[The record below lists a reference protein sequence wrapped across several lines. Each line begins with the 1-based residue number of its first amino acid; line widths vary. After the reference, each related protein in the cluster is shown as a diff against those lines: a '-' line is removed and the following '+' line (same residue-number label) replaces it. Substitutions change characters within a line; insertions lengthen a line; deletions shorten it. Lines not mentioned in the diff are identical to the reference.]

1 MNAQI
6 IGHIPRESLSVG
18 ELLKGTDRIM
28 LKSMTAFGRSSRT
41 EDEKEITVEIKSVNN
56 RFLDC
61 SVRLPRNLSY
71 LEDKIKKELTA
82 RGISRGKI
90 EINVTVSGGSEL
102 SIAVDKEFVRGYL
115 EALET
120 LRDEFGLR
128 DDISV
133 MTVARNNEVF
143 TVKRP
148 EKDEEKEWNDLSAVL
163 ASALDEFVKMRE
175 NEGENLAADI
185 LGKISIC
192 RGYAKKIGEM
202 SEKDIKGYRARLEER
217 LRQVLADN
225 RVTVD
230 ESRILTECAIFAD
243 RVAVDEELVRL
254 ESHFGAFTDILKADE
269 AVGRKLDFL
278 LQEMNRETNTIGSKC
293 SDNEIA
299 RLVVEMK
306 SELEKIREQIQNIE

>member
-1 MNAQI
+1 
-6 IGHIPRESLSVG
+6 
-18 ELLKGTDRIM
+18 M
-28 LKSMTAFGRSSRT
+28 LRSMTAYGRSSLVVG
-41 EDEKEITVEIKSVNN
+41 EKEISVEIKSVNN

-61 SVRLPRNLSY
+61 SVRLPRSLSY

-90 EINVTVSGGSEL
+90 EINIIASGDSEL
-102 SIAVDKEFVRGYL
+102 EVAVDKEFVRGYL
-115 EALET
+115 AALNT

-143 TVKRP
+143 TMKRP
-148 EKDEEKEWNDLSAVL
+148 ERDEDEEWRLLLSPL
-163 ASALDEFVKMRE
+163 SSAIDGFIAMRE
-175 NEGENLAADI
+175 NEGANLAADI
-185 LGKISIC
+185 LGKIATC
-192 RGYAKKIGEM
+192 REFAKRIGEM

-225 RVTVD
+225 RVTAD
-230 ESRILTECAIFAD
+230 ENRILTECAIFAD

-254 ESHFGAFTDILKADE
+254 ESHFGAFTDFLALNE
-269 AVGRKLDFL
+269 PVGRKLDFL
-278 LQEMNRETNTIGSKC
+278 LQEINRETNTIGSKC
-293 SDNEIA
+293 SDTDIA
-299 RLVVEMK
+299 KLVVEMK